1 LILLIA
7 ARQRRIFAQLQP
19 QFTLLAAL
27 RNERVRLERKG
38 IVIGAFVCVV
48 AIVNPQ
54 LKCIAVF
61 DGHGWET
68 VEAELELAV
77 GMVEEGDRLVVDGV
91 PAALVELLE
100 LEGVD
105 NVGEGDLGSAG
116 VEFFADEGGALSG
129 GLRVFG
135 REGQQKVDADDYEDL
150 PATVAA
156 FLWLLCVLRHF
167 HYTISHTLTYRTLQ

>member
-1 LILLIA
+1 
-7 ARQRRIFAQLQP
+7 
-19 QFTLLAAL
+19 
-27 RNERVRLERKG
+27 
-38 IVIGAFVCVV
+38 
-48 AIVNPQ
+48 
-54 LKCIAVF
+54 
-61 DGHGWET
+61 
-68 VEAELELAV
+68 
-77 GMVEEGDRLVVDGV
+77 MVEEGDRLVVDGV

-167 HYTISHTLTYRTLQ
+167 HYTISHTLTYRTPFNNTLPIQTTSSHTGSFQLNHECIDS